1 MYLLQCS
8 VFSDHC
14 LHVFQSVFPCTF
26 IFFMANSLSNQ
37 IWVLKRGRGR
47 SPNTSASPCTLLA
60 RALMDAAM
68 SNGSCGS
75 CIKAT
80 TCKWLSSYTQIC
92 RNWADV
98 NKKCWKYNKDI
109 YWLGMKKA
117 TGFHTGASTVL
128 LSEIG

>member
-14 LHVFQSVFPCTF
+14 LHVIQSVFPCKF
-26 IFFMANSLSNQ
+26 IFLMANIPSNQ

-75 CIKAT
+75 YIKAT
-80 TCKWLSSYTQIC
+80 TCQLLTSYTEIC
-92 RNWADV
+92 LNGTEA
-98 NKKCWKYNKDI
+98 NKMLEMQHRYI
-109 YWLGMKKA
+109 YMYTGCFTTLG
-117 TGFHTGASTVL
+117 HNCRR
-128 LSEIG
+128 